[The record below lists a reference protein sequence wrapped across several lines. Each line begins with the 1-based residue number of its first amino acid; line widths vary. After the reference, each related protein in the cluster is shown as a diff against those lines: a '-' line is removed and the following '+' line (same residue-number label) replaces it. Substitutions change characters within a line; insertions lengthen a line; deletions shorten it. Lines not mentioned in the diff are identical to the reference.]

1 MSHIAMYSG
10 MYEVIREY
18 AELLDKVLI
27 ELKGETSAPP
37 DDNRKRLGQFLR
49 SLVAPQKG
57 DLPIRLMK
65 ILLKDSDQI
74 DTQELARIGGQLE
87 SQTVDPSVID
97 PLERLAQSLEQ
108 EQAVAMARMRMRG

>member
-18 AELLDKVLI
+18 AELLDRVLI
-27 ELKGETSAPP
+27 ELKGGTSAPQ
-37 DDNRKRLGQFLR
+37 DGNRERLGQFLK

-57 DLPIRLMK
+57 DLSIRLMK
-65 ILLKDSDQI
+65 TLLKDNDQI
-74 DTQELARIGGQLE
+74 DTQELARIGRQLE
-87 SQTVDPSVID
+87 SRPVDSSVIE

>member
-27 ELKGETSAPP
+27 ELKVGASTPQ
-37 DDNRKRLGQFLR
+37 DDNRKRLGQFLK
-49 SLVAPQKG
+49 SLVSPQKG
-57 DLPIRLMK
+57 DLSIRLIK
-65 ILLKDSDQI
+65 ILLRDSDQI

-87 SQTVDPSVID
+87 SRSVDSSIIE

>member
-10 MYEVIREY
+10 VYEQIREY

-27 ELKGETSAPP
+27 ELKGGTSSPH
-37 DDNRKRLGQFLR
+37 DESRRKLGQFLK
-49 SLVAPQKG
+49 SLVVPQTG
-57 DLPIRLMK
+57 DLTMRL
-65 ILLKDSDQI
+65 INVLLRDNDEV
-74 DTQELARIGGQLE
+74 DPPELAEIGEKLE
-87 SQTVDPSVID
+87 TEEVDASMIG

>member
-10 MYEVIREY
+10 MYEVIREH

-27 ELKGETSAPP
+27 ELKGGTGSPQDE
-37 DDNRKRLGQFLR
+37 NRKRLGQFLKA
-49 SLVAPQKG
+49 LVAPQKG
-57 DLPIRLMK
+57 DLSIRLMK
-65 ILLKDSDQI
+65 VLLRDSDQI

-87 SQTVDPSVID
+87 SRPVDSSVIE

>member
-27 ELKGETSAPP
+27 ELKGGIASPQ
-37 DDNRKRLGQFLR
+37 DDNRKRLGQFLK
-49 SLVAPQKG
+49 SLVSPQKG
-57 DLPIRLMK
+57 DLSIRLIK
-65 ILLKDSDQI
+65 ILLRDSDQI

-87 SQTVDPSVID
+87 SRPVDSSIIE